1 MAKVDYRGLEGI
13 ARALRAF
20 RLIPRAD
27 DYTTAWR
34 GISNLVPEKL
44 PSANELEIA
53 ADGTG
58 LKLEALAST

>member
-1 MAKVDYRGLEGI
+1 M
-13 ARALRAF
+13 
-20 RLIPRAD
+20 IPRAD
-27 DYTTAWR
+27 DYTTAWHR
-34 GISNLVPEKL
+34 ISQTIPEIRL